1 MVDCGVNV
9 LREDICTVLF
19 EEQVARRGNV
29 GCGAD
34 SHARSD
40 RGGMEVIFFRRIVV
54 KLTGPC
60 VLEMR
65 EWGSRRVSYHV
76 ARGI

>member
-19 EEQVARRGNV
+19 EEQVARRGSV

-40 RGGMEVIFFRRIVV
+40 RGGREVIFFRRIVV